1 VRGTT
6 IVTPEEKF
14 MFDLEGYIVI
24 KNVLTPEEVAAL
36 NALADQ
42 RFTEKREQA
51 DRRMSAVSQWGAEAQ
66 ALIDHPKIV
75 PYMLELLGPKFRI
88 DHDYCI
94 FMTKGGRAGGLH
106 GGEGHSDGE
115 GDHWYR
121 YRDGVMRNGLTVVTF
136 FLTHADQGDGGFACV
151 PGSHKSN
158 FAKNLPDDVRMFERV
173 PHYVTQP
180 AVEAGDALIFTE
192 ALIHG
197 TMPWA
202 ADHERRALLYKFSP
216 GHSSWANTYY
226 NPADYPTATEQQ
238 IRIMAAPSVGRR
250 PNSIEG

>member
-1 VRGTT
+1 M
-6 IVTPEEKF
+6 TPEEKF

-24 KNVLTPEEVAAL
+24 KNVLTPAEVAEL

-42 RFTEKREQA
+42 IFTAKKDQA
-51 DRRMSAVSQWGAEAQ
+51 DRRTSQVSRWGAPTQ
-66 ALIDHPKIV
+66 ALIDHPNIV
-75 PYMLELLGPKFRI
+75 PYLLELLGPKFRI

-106 GGEGHSDGE
+106 GGEGDRE
-115 GDHWYR
+115 ADHWYK

-136 FLTHADQGDGGFACV
+136 FLTHANVGDGGFACI

-158 FAKNLPDDVRMFERV
+158 FVDNVPADVRMFERQ
-173 PHYVTQP
+173 PHYVVQP

-216 GHSSWANTYY
+216 GHSSWASTYY
-226 NPADYPTATEQQ
+226 NADDYPNVTDQQ
-238 IRIMAAPSVGRR
+238 RRIMASPSVGNR
-250 PNSIEG
+250 PNSIAA